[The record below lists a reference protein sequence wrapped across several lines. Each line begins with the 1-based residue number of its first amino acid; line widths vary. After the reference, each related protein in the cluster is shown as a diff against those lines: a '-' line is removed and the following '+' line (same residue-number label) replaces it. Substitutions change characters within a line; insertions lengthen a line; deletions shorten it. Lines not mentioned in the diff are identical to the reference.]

1 MIQDDKNK
9 QPTVS
14 ALNREKT
21 SLGLGNRQKRKPTQ
35 QLMQE
40 MSESMVKQNKVL
52 IREIDSMSKAVDNM
66 SKRSRSDSLMNERI
80 HDRLESLILEQRTTN
95 ILLSQMVSMHKVVMG
110 NESQAKINNTSE
122 SIRSEAYNR
131 VLNGE

>member
-122 SIRSEAYNR
+122 SIRSEAYHR